1 MFQVSSSLI
10 PIPDQPTETNLT
22 SHVWM
27 KINICFHQN
36 RKGAKSASSSNI
48 CQKTKIKEFQNAEKA
63 KVGKQRR
70 DKAYWSAKE
79 IGYRSRASFKL
90 IQLNRKFE
98 FLQKSRVCLDLCAAP
113 GSWMQVHLTDEFR
126 TSDYGLLLSLVIE
139 KCLCC
144 GPKWPDNEY
153 G

>member
-1 MFQVSSSLI
+1 M
-10 PIPDQPTETNLT
+10 P
-22 SHVWM
+22 
-27 KINICFHQN
+27 K
-36 RKGAKSASSSNI
+36 
-48 CQKTKIKEFQNAEKA
+48 KA

-113 GSWMQVHLTDEFR
+113 GSWMQVHITDEFR
-126 TSDYGLLLSLVIE
+126 TRSYGIHLESRYWTRHINVLFRA
-139 KCLCC
+139 KMAR
-144 GPKWPDNEY
+144 
-153 G
+153 

>member
-1 MFQVSSSLI
+1 M
-10 PIPDQPTETNLT
+10 P
-22 SHVWM
+22 
-27 KINICFHQN
+27 K
-36 RKGAKSASSSNI
+36 
-48 CQKTKIKEFQNAEKA
+48 KA

-113 GSWMQVHLTDEFR
+113 GSWMQVCCL
-126 TSDYGLLLSLVIE
+126 LVILPNSIQIYPLLTHPLFISQN
-139 KCLCC
+139 KIQPQTALLTA
-144 GPKWPDNEY
+144 KMVY
-153 G
+153 KL

>member
-1 MFQVSSSLI
+1 M
-10 PIPDQPTETNLT
+10 P
-22 SHVWM
+22 
-27 KINICFHQN
+27 K
-36 RKGAKSASSSNI
+36 
-48 CQKTKIKEFQNAEKA
+48 KA

-113 GSWMQVHLTDEFR
+113 GSWMQACN
-126 TSDYGLLLSLVIE
+126 S
-139 KCLCC
+139 
-144 GPKWPDNEY
+144 NEY
-153 G
+153 PLNNFT